1 MMALHLDGKGTEL
14 KDVKYDIFSVQSIM
28 HTNNIEIIMLPDGV
42 MYVMEHGLQEG
53 KQRNDLASLIARR
66 DVYGPAL
73 IAGFNGDDVP
83 NSYIS
88 AYIA

>member
-1 MMALHLDGKGTEL
+1 MMALQLDGKGEDL
-14 KDVKYDIFSVQSIM
+14 KDVQFDIFSVQSIM

-83 NSYIS
+83 ESYIS
-88 AYIA
+88 AYMA